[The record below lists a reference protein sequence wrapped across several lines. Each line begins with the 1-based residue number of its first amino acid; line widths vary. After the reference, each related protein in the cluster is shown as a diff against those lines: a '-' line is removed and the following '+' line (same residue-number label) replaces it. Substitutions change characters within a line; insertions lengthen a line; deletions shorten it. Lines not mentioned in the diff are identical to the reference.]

1 MRFSFALLTSLASVA
16 LADVAFVSP
25 APGASLPAG
34 PITITFKDSG
44 VAPAISTLQ
53 SYQLFLMAGGNSAAN
68 SIQLSALVPS
78 GTFAS
83 LTTTGTITPGLGGTG
98 ENAYYLKMV
107 SVASQGGTIIN
118 YSNRFTLTGMT
129 GTFPPNVVQGIAAI
143 AGSTAGPPTVN
154 NVANNAAPAAGNTPA
169 AAAPAGDEYLI
180 PYQSQTGL
188 TKYAPMQP
196 VPGTKITATA
206 FTPLHPTSAFTI
218 ATTYMGTPIV
228 ATTIT
233 ASQTFSVS
241 SMENTVAAASAP
253 TGDMAKFLRRWVD

>member
-1 MRFSFALLTSLASVA
+1 
-16 LADVAFVSP
+16 
-25 APGASLPAG
+25 
-34 PITITFKDSG
+34 
-44 VAPAISTLQ
+44 
-53 SYQLFLMAGGNSAAN
+53 
-68 SIQLSALVPS
+68 
-78 GTFAS
+78 
-83 LTTTGTITPGLGGTG
+83 
-98 ENAYYLKMV
+98 MV
-107 SVASQGGTIIN
+107 SVSSEGGTVIN

-129 GTFPPNVVQGIAAI
+129 GTFPAAVVQGIAAI

-154 NVANNAAPAAGNTPA
+154 NVANNAAPAAGTTA
-169 AAAPAGDEYLI
+169 AAAPGANEFNV

-233 ASQTFSVS
+233 ESQTFSVS
-241 SMENTVAAASAP
+241 SMENTVSKEP
-253 TGDMAKFLRRWVD
+253 D